1 MGRHNMA
8 STGSRPE
15 VTSARVLGRLA
26 LGRVR
31 RCLIGVGGTA
41 VSVLVVTG
49 CSGQSSPGVATAVTT
64 SSGAQPSISATMPV
78 GGVQAELAAYIE
90 HQRSWV
96 RCMHEH
102 GVDVP
107 DPDKYG
113 TIRMTERPP
122 EKAQMACKPLKV
134 AVPASVE
141 RLALPPLTAAEKKIK
156 QDYSRCMQTHG
167 APDFPDPGPD
177 GHFLDT
183 PWDQASAGAVQA
195 GKVCAPIIGD
205 PVPTGPGIG

>member
-1 MGRHNMA
+1 M
-8 STGSRPE
+8 
-15 VTSARVLGRLA
+15 VVSARVLGRLG
-26 LGRVR
+26 LGRVCR
-31 RCLIGVGGTA
+31 YLICRYLIGVGGTA
-41 VSVLVVTG
+41 VLVLVVTG
-49 CSGQSSPGVATAVTT
+49 CSGQSSPGLATAVTT
-64 SSGAQPSISATMPV
+64 SSGAQPLISATTPV

-113 TIRMTERPP
+113 TIRMAERPP
-122 EKAQMACKPLKV
+122 ENAQKACKPLKV

-156 QDYSRCMQTHG
+156 KDYSRCMQTHG

-177 GHFLDT
+177 GYSLDT
-183 PWDQASAGAVQA
+183 SWDQTSAGAAQA
-195 GKVCAPIIGD
+195 TKACAPIIGN
-205 PVPTGPGIG
+205 PVPAGPGIG